1 MTLVKSETKYKW
13 NRQKWINKHRNAI
26 ESNIYNNFYI
36 NGSDQIWPWLKV
48 RQIINVID
56 KNEPIS
62 IEMLVKCK
70 IGKKFNMNIKNIK
83 FKKEI

>member
-1 MTLVKSETKYKW
+1 M
-13 NRQKWINKHRNAI
+13 
-26 ESNIYNNFYI
+26 
-36 NGSDQIWPWLKV
+36 

-70 IGKKFNMNIKNIK
+70 IGKKFDMNIKNIK